1 MKKKKIKKFK
11 KFIYEQLSI
20 SNMELGLDLT
30 NIHTDDYILK
40 KTIDYIK
47 ENKNE

>member
-11 KFIYEQLSI
+11 KFVSEQLTI
-20 SNMELGLDLT
+20 HDMELGLDLT
-30 NIHTDDYILK
+30 NINTNDYILK